1 MERKDKTKLILK
13 IIFLSIGIVLDIII
27 ILSYTLSLPP
37 VLDTAFLLTGWFF
50 GPISTFFGIIMLL
63 HTKRSLGIFLVIL
76 GIVILLSGVIY
87 YAIPGPYTYFD
98 SYKYITITDQISKY
112 ITLLGCL
119 GGSILL
125 LIIGLVLW
133 VRSASIKRIKRRVK
147 KIGEESKKIV
157 DYLKT
162 DNSGITQFKLASV
175 LQIDR
180 TKLKKCLNH
189 LEWLGVVEKKK
200 DSAEEMLLFY
210 KKDQQEDN

>member
-13 IIFLSIGIVLDIII
+13 IIFLSIGIVLDIIL
-27 ILSYTLSLPP
+27 ILSYILSLPP
-37 VLDTAFLLTGWFF
+37 VLDNAFLLTGWFF

-63 HTKRSLGIFLVIL
+63 PTKRSLGIFLVIL

-87 YAIPGPYTYFD
+87 YAIPGPYTYWD
-98 SYKYITITDQISKY
+98 SYKYISTTDQISKY

-119 GGSILL
+119 GGGILL
-125 LIIGLVLW
+125 LIIGLVIW
-133 VRSASIKRIKRRVK
+133 VRSASIKRIERRVK
-147 KIGEESKKIV
+147 KIGEDSKKIV

-162 DNSGITQFKLASV
+162 NNSGITQLKLASV

-180 TKLKKCLNH
+180 TKMKRCLKH

-200 DSAEEMLLFY
+200 VSAEETLLFY
-210 KKDQQEDN
+210 KIDQEEDN

>member
-1 MERKDKTKLILK
+1 MERKDKIKLILK

-63 HTKRSLGIFLVIL
+63 PTKRSLGIFLVIL
-76 GIVILLSGVIY
+76 GIVIFLLGVIY

-98 SYKYITITDQISKY
+98 SYKYISTKDQISKY
-112 ITLLGCL
+112 FTLLGCL
-119 GGSILL
+119 GGGILL

-133 VRSASIKRIKRRVK
+133 VRSASIKRIKHRVK
-147 KIGEESKKIV
+147 KIGEDSKKIV
-157 DYLKT
+157 HYLKA
-162 DNSGITQFKLASV
+162 DNSGITRLKLASV

-180 TKLKKCLNH
+180 TKMKKCLNH

-200 DSAEEMLLFY
+200 VSAEETLLFY
-210 KKDQQEDN
+210 KKYHEEDN